1 MISEKNISD
10 FLYSR
15 YAVAIFAII
24 TIIATHFA
32 MIYGEVTPIL
42 DNKGFGLAP
51 ANQWIPF
58 GTWSMIVNII
68 LNIAIALL
76 MIYINKVFN
85 VLRNPTII
93 FAGLF
98 FILQMPITDIT
109 GQLYGGT
116 LLCAT
121 MLICAFFL
129 FTTFNNY
136 NPYAIYIILCIL
148 SLGAFFQYA
157 FLFYVPIILLGCAQM
172 RIFNLRTSLAALFGM
187 LTPPWI
193 LYGFGILN
201 YENASLPALSNI
213 FEHISIEEALQML
226 LTIGLTIFLCIGSWF
241 VNIVKIISYNARTRA
256 FNGFIALLA
265 FTTILLIIIDF
276 SNYIVYIPLLN
287 SCAALQLA
295 HLFTIY
301 EARRSYLGILG
312 VFLVYSA
319 LYIWGLWI

>member
-1 MISEKNISD
+1 
-10 FLYSR
+10 
-15 YAVAIFAII
+15 
-24 TIIATHFA
+24 
-32 MIYGEVTPIL
+32 
-42 DNKGFGLAP
+42 
-51 ANQWIPF
+51 
-58 GTWSMIVNII
+58 
-68 LNIAIALL
+68 
-76 MIYINKVFN
+76 
-85 VLRNPTII
+85 
-93 FAGLF
+93 
-98 FILQMPITDIT
+98 
-109 GQLYGGT
+109 
-116 LLCAT
+116 
-121 MLICAFFL
+121 
-129 FTTFNNY
+129 
-136 NPYAIYIILCIL
+136 
-148 SLGAFFQYA
+148 
-157 FLFYVPIILLGCAQM
+157 M